1 MPKVL
6 IEKLV
11 DYGRGITHINNKVV
25 FVENALPHEEVEIQ
39 ITSDHKKYDEA
50 KVMKYVKKS
59 KDRIESIC
67 PHFNECGG
75 CNLLHLS
82 YEDTLLFKR
91 EKIKSLLEKAK
102 IEYKKEIEIIKNDN
116 PFYYRNK
123 ISMKIEN
130 GKIGFYKDNTHEL
143 VEIKKC
149 FLAKEPI
156 NEVIKNYKL
165 LNLLNASLTVRCNN
179 NNEILLIIESEEKNY
194 NIELAK
200 LKEKIKL
207 VGIVYNNKTIYGDNF
222 FYERINNQL
231 FKVSYDSFFQ
241 INNYVASK
249 LFNLI
254 KNNIS
259 ENSIVLDLYSGVGT
273 LGISASSSSK
283 EVYSMEIV
291 KNAVLNGITNA
302 KLNKI
307 NNMKFLLGDVSKT
320 ISKLNIYFDTLI
332 IDPPRKGLDKNSK
345 NFILQKLPQKIIYVS
360 CDPHTLMRDLKE
372 LEKEYEIVEL
382 KILDMFSYTYH
393 TECCVKLSRVRR

>member
-6 IEKLV
+6 IEKLD

-25 FVENALPHEEVEIQ
+25 FVENALPEEVVEIE
-39 ITSDHKKYDEA
+39 IVKENKRYDEA
-50 KVMKYVKKS
+50 KVMKYVKTS
-59 KDRIESIC
+59 KDRIENIC
-67 PHFNECGG
+67 PYFNQCGG
-75 CNLLHLS
+75 CNLLHLN
-82 YEDTLLFKR
+82 YEDTLLFKN

-102 IEYKKEIEIIKNDN
+102 IEYKKEIGIIKNEN

-123 ISMKIEN
+123 ISMKIEK
-130 GKIGFYKDNTHEL
+130 GKIGFYKDSTHEL

-149 FLAKEPI
+149 FLAKKSI
-156 NEVIKNYKL
+156 NEIIKNYKL
-165 LNLLNASLTVRCNN
+165 LNLLNANLTIRCNSN
-179 NNEILLIIESEEKNY
+179 DEILLIIESEEKNY
-194 NIELAK
+194 NIELAR

-222 FYERINNQL
+222 FYERINNEL

-241 INNYVASK
+241 VNNYVASK
-249 LFNLI
+249 LFNLV
-254 KNNIS
+254 KNNIK

-273 LGISASSSSK
+273 LGINASLKAK

-307 NNMKFLLGDVSKT
+307 NNMKFMLGDVSKT
-320 ISKLNIYFDTLI
+320 ISKLNINFDTLI

-360 CDPHTLMRDLKE
+360 CDPHTLIRDLKE
-372 LEKEYEIVEL
+372 LEKKYKIVDL

-393 TECCVKLSRVRR
+393 VECLCILEKTIE